1 MTVSVPSPG
10 PAPAPRL
17 AIEGRVLL
25 AAASVAGILFAL
37 VLAFGAAAGDLHR
50 VDAAVLVWLR
60 GLTDGGD
67 GWRPVL
73 RGFMLDM
80 TALGDPPMLTMMVL
94 LVAGYLVAAR
104 HWRLAAM
111 VVASTALGATTGT
124 LLKALF
130 ARARP
135 DVVTHLV
142 EVRSLSFPSGHAM
155 QSAVIYLTLA
165 ALIARSER
173 RHAERLYV
181 LGAAIVLVLL
191 IGGSRLY
198 LGVHWPTDVL
208 AGWTLGACWA
218 FGTALLTRRL
228 QARHALEPPA

>member
-1 MTVSVPSPG
+1 MTAPSP
-10 PAPAPRL
+10 ALRL
-17 AIEGRVLL
+17 AIEARVLL
-25 AAASVAGILFAL
+25 AAASVAGALFAL
-37 VLAFGAAAGDLHR
+37 VLAAGTAMGSLHR
-50 VDAAVLVWLR
+50 IDRAVLVWLR
-60 GLTDGGD
+60 GATDGME

-73 RGFMLDM
+73 RRFMLDM
-80 TALGDPPMLTMMVL
+80 TALGDPPMLTLMVL
-94 LVAGYLVAAR
+94 LVAGYLLAAR
-104 HWRLAAM
+104 KRRLAAM
-111 VVASTALGATTGT
+111 VVASTALGAATGV
-124 LLKALF
+124 LLKELF

-173 RHAERLYV
+173 RHAERIYV
-181 LGAAIVLVLL
+181 LGAAIALVLL

-208 AGWTLGACWA
+208 AGWTIGASWA
-218 FGTALLTRRL
+218 FGTAMLARRL
-228 QARHALEPPA
+228 QDRRELELPA

>member
-1 MTVSVPSPG
+1 MTMPPS
-10 PAPAPRL
+10 PAPRL
-17 AIEGRVLL
+17 AIEARVLL
-25 AAASVAGILFAL
+25 TAASVAGALFAL
-37 VLAFGAAAGDLHR
+37 LLAAGAATGGLHR
-50 VDAAVLVWLR
+50 IDRAVLVWLR
-60 GLTDGGD
+60 GATDGAA

-73 RGFMLDM
+73 RAFMLDM
-80 TALGDPPMLTMMVL
+80 TALGDPPMLTLMVL

-104 HWRLAAM
+104 RRRLAAM
-111 VVASTALGATTGT
+111 VVASTALGAATGS
-124 LLKALF
+124 LLKEVF

-173 RHAERLYV
+173 RHAERIYV
-181 LGAAIVLVLL
+181 LGAAIALVLL

-208 AGWTLGACWA
+208 AGWTIGASWA
-218 FGTALLTRRL
+218 FGTAMLARRL
-228 QARHALEPPA
+228 QDRRELELPA